1 MTKQSLAYLTIASI
15 SLIGALLVFGQ
26 AVTLAGLSQFPAWQ
40 PELASLQFR
49 FWIYISVG
57 VVALLVGGG
66 TAVRWV
72 RQQNA
77 LARADG
83 SNSAPR

>member
-1 MTKQSLAYLTIASI
+1 MTRQSRAYLAIVLV
-15 SLIGALLVFGQ
+15 SLIGALVALGQ
-26 AVTLAGLSQFPAWQ
+26 AVTLAWLSQFPAWQ

-49 FWIYISVG
+49 FWIYMSVG

-66 TAVRWV
+66 TVVHWI

-77 LARADG
+77 RARADE
-83 SNSAPR
+83 SKSEPR